1 MTRGVA
7 ISMALLAIIV
17 LPPIVLLAWPTHS
30 ASDSPIGTDDLV
42 GMVDPRFSQANIQV
56 TICRRQDADRAA
68 RAVTDAIKR
77 NLAADLGRLGRMVQR
92 DHAANCQSWSAPATS
107 PSIGR
112 NTRSRQT
119 GELRTRSGSTA
130 KAVANRRG
138 DPDAPR
144 T

>member
-1 MTRGVA
+1 MTRGAA

-17 LPPIVLLAWPTHS
+17 LALIVLLAWPTHG

-68 RAVTDAIKR
+68 RAGGDRRDQAQPR
-77 NLAADLGRLGRMVQR
+77 GRPGRLGRMVQR

-112 NTRSRQT
+112 NTRSR
-119 GELRTRSGSTA
+119 
-130 KAVANRRG
+130 
-138 DPDAPR
+138 
-144 T
+144 